1 MTIPKNSILEKNP
14 NSYKIRIE
22 NLPDIPTVHF
32 NGHTFYR
39 VLLVVYDTKV
49 CLINKILSFQIPFTK
64 KKIFSVTNTY
74 ISVNKLKYISVFN
87 NTTVYKILFCI
98 FISSQKTILVRS
110 LKIFLF

>member
-22 NLPDIPTVHF
+22 ILPDIPTVHF

-49 CLINKILSFQIPFTK
+49 CLIQGL
-64 KKIFSVTNTY
+64 
-74 ISVNKLKYISVFN
+74 
-87 NTTVYKILFCI
+87 
-98 FISSQKTILVRS
+98 
-110 LKIFLF
+110 